1 MNKRRYTF
9 LYVVLSVVVLIAVG
23 RLFNLQIVNGKYYR
37 EKSDI
42 RTTRNVELIAPR
54 GEILDRF
61 GRSIVKNRTGY
72 NLYIQENSQRSQE
85 ELNALL
91 MRLLRDVLSYDNDLG
106 KVLPIRNDRGRYLF
120 EGTNEEIKKWKS
132 EYGFEKSIS
141 ANDLMKKLCERYSV
155 SDNYFNDDKIKIVA
169 IRLDMRNK
177 GFSMAQPYLF
187 EEDVPISEIASVKE
201 KNSGSDDICVVTQ
214 PVRDYP

>member
-85 ELNALL
+85 ELNELL

-106 KVLPIRNDRGRYLF
+106 KVLPIRN
-120 EGTNEEIKKWKS
+120 
-132 EYGFEKSIS
+132 
-141 ANDLMKKLCERYSV
+141 
-155 SDNYFNDDKIKIVA
+155 
-169 IRLDMRNK
+169 
-177 GFSMAQPYLF
+177 
-187 EEDVPISEIASVKE
+187 ED
-201 KNSGSDDICVVTQ
+201 
-214 PVRDYP
+214 